1 MQLRLPHGL
10 HYPITVTEL
19 LKQPN
24 DNVERFAPLFS
35 YFYKTTVT
43 EGDDRGDEWQI
54 EKTFP
59 TRFESSVEG
68 VLKRWSINKGA
79 VISRPGLE
87 IAEIEEPCAHGV
99 QFGGMCVNCGKDMTE
114 STYITD
120 QVDSARATIN
130 MVHDKTS
137 LTVSQDEATKF
148 EDEAKR
154 RLLASRKLSLVVD
167 LDQTVIQACVDPT
180 IGEWKRD
187 PSNPNHDAVKD
198 VREFQLVEDASG
210 ARGCWYY
217 IKLRPALEQFLE
229 SISKLY
235 ELHIYTMGTRGYAQK
250 IAKIID
256 PERKFF
262 GDRILSR
269 DESGS
274 LVAKNLQR
282 LFPVDTKMVLIIDD
296 RGDVW
301 KWNDNLVK
309 VTPYDFFVG
318 IGDINSSFLP
328 KKPGIVGSPRMTPA
342 SSTTDTSNHDS
353 SSDTDEKLKP
363 KVNGVHPV
371 PAEGEEFISREL
383 NKTMTNDTSA
393 LDQLVSM
400 GGGDDPSTRQ
410 AQATHQVETLAA
422 QLEDRPLL
430 KKQLQLEEEDALA
443 ASASLKENE
452 HDQEAMANGATAK
465 SVEKPRHHLLQDHD
479 IELHWLEK
487 SLRKVHAEYFDTY
500 ARRLASK
507 QGGRVAELRG
517 SKRKQTMNDNSDLAL
532 VPDIKAIMPTLKN
545 QVLSGVVI
553 VMSGIVP
560 LGWDVQSS
568 DLAMWAKSFG
578 ARIEE
583 NVTRKT
589 THLVAA
595 RNRTA
600 KVRHAIKGGKDRIHI
615 VGPQWLINSL
625 SRWTKLEETPY
636 LLTVDDGDGDSGWNG
651 TAEEEILSE
660 SEEVA
665 TDVESEEEVAEE
677 PLSTEGL
684 KEPKAS
690 MDSNIRDEDESDN
703 EGLWPDDLTD
713 QDSPVGGTNEDWDI
727 MHAELNEFLGS
738 EAEDSDGGDS
748 VTSVG
753 SARSARNTVLRGT
766 KRVYE
771 SDESNQEGKRK
782 KTEPRRKTNLGQSL
796 VPIDSLDGS
805 GTTAPAKEN
814 GVIDLPVDEKGAHID
829 GDHGSDDGWSEFEED
844 LEAELEKAAAEE

>member
-1 MQLRLPHGL
+1 
-10 HYPITVTEL
+10 
-19 LKQPN
+19 
-24 DNVERFAPLFS
+24 
-35 YFYKTTVT
+35 
-43 EGDDRGDEWQI
+43 
-54 EKTFP
+54 
-59 TRFESSVEG
+59 
-68 VLKRWSINKGA
+68 
-79 VISRPGLE
+79 
-87 IAEIEEPCAHGV
+87 
-99 QFGGMCVNCGKDMTE
+99 MCVNCGKDMTE
-114 STYITD
+114 YEAAFGSSGFLQPALLMDSHRLTYITD

-137 LTVSQDEATKF
+137 LMVSQDEATKF

-154 RLLASRKLSLVVD
+154 RLLASKKLSLVVD

-187 PSNPNHDAVKD
+187 LSNPNHDAVKD

-210 ARGCWYY
+210 AKGCWYY
-217 IKLRPALEQFLE
+217 IKLRPGLDQFLE

-256 PERKFF
+256 PDRRFF

-328 KKPGIVGSPRMTPA
+328 KKPGIAGSPRMTPA
-342 SSTTDTSNHDS
+342 SSTADNSNNDIAN
-353 SSDTDEKLKP
+353 DTDEKLEP
-363 KVNGVHPV
+363 KVNGVQTV
-371 PAEGEEFISREL
+371 PTEGEELTSHESS
-383 NKTMTNDTSA
+383 KTVVNDTSA

-452 HDQEAMANGATAK
+452 QDQEVIPNGATAK
-465 SVEKPRHHLLQDHD
+465 SMEKPRHHLLQDYD
-479 IELHWLEK
+479 VELQWLEK
-487 SLRKVHAEYFDTY
+487 SLREVHAEFFDAYTQ
-500 ARRLASK
+500 RLASK
-507 QGGRVAELRG
+507 QGGRIAELRG
-517 SKRKQTMNDNSDLAL
+517 SKRKLTLNDNSDLAL
-532 VPDIKAIMPTLKN
+532 VPDVKAIMPTLKTR
-545 QVLSGVVI
+545 VLSGVVL
-553 VMSGIVP
+553 VMSGVVP

-578 ARIEE
+578 AKIEE

-600 KVRHAIKGGKDRIHI
+600 KVRHAIKRGKDKIHI

-651 TAEEEILSE
+651 TVEEEVLSE

-665 TDVESEEEVAEE
+665 SDVESEEEAAEE
-677 PLSTEGL
+677 FLPTEELVEHKMSVDG
-684 KEPKAS
+684 S
-690 MDSNIRDEDESDN
+690 IRDEDESDN
-703 EGLWPDDLTD
+703 EGLWPDDLAD
-713 QDSPVGGTNEDWDI
+713 QDSPVGGTNEDWDS
-727 MHAELNEFLGS
+727 MHAEMNEFLGS

-748 VTSVG
+748 VTSAGSVG
-753 SARSARNTVLRGT
+753 SARNTVLRGT
-766 KRVYE
+766 KRVHE
-771 SDESNQEGKRK
+771 FDESSQDGKRK
-782 KTEPRRKTNLGQSL
+782 KTEPWRKTNLGQSM
-796 VPIDSLDGS
+796 VPVDSLDDS
-805 GTTAPAKEN
+805 GATAAANEN
-814 GVIDLPVDEKGAHID
+814 GVIDLLADKNEAQID
-829 GDHGSDDGWSEFEED
+829 GGNGSDDDWGEFEEN